1 LARSSASKDAELLG
15 LRHEVAVLRRNSPKP
30 RLGWADRARFNAL
43 CQHLPGDRLTRRL
56 VTCHHPALASPPRH
70 EEVDSSA
77 PHGAPAHRPT
87 LTQLIRQLA
96 KQNPTWG
103 YQRIQGD
110 LLKLGS
116 RIDETS
122 WRAVGDRA
130 TPDPRREDMAVSVR
144 ANTDRGGPD
153 AVAG

>member
-1 LARSSASKDAELLG
+1 MFTVERAGPRPGRAVRRPYLA
-15 LRHEVAVLRRNSPKP
+15 LRIKADLYSIRVACGCGGV
-30 RLGWADRARFNAL
+30 
-43 CQHLPGDRLTRRL
+43 H
-56 VTCHHPALASPPRH
+56 
-70 EEVDSSA
+70 SSA